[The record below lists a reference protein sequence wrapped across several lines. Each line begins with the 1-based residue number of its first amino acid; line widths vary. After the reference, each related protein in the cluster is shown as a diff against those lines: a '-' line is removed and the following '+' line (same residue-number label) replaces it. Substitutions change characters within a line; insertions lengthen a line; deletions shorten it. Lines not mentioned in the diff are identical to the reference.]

1 MLLIVFIAA
10 DVVMLRHKQRGV
22 LFIFD
27 LVEPFIKYLNN
38 RVVAVNPVFQASF
51 TGIDDSFAADFPGVV

>member
-27 LVEPFIKYLNN
+27 LVEPFIEYLNN

-51 TGIDDSFAADFPGVV
+51 TGIDDSFAADFLCIV